1 MGVELTERMEK
12 MNQNNNNKENTLTP
26 ENEID
31 LLPPKTSFSSPEY
44 KLIRSSTRSPFNE
57 IKIESN
63 PTRRKLDIPFK
74 TTNNNNKLTQK
85 IECVKQ
91 DQHGRGP
98 LAQKMQVSNKTTAA
112 VEPAGD
118 AVPQI

>member
-1 MGVELTERMEK
+1 MG
-12 MNQNNNNKENTLTP
+12 NNKENTLTP

-31 LLPPKTSFSSPEY
+31 LLPPKTSFNSPEY

-74 TTNNNNKLTQK
+74 ATNNNNNKLTQK

-91 DQHGRGP
+91 DQQATAAAVS
-98 LAQKMQVSNKTTAA
+98 LSQNMQVSNKPTAA

-118 AVPQI
+118 AIPQS

>member
-91 DQHGRGP
+91 DQQAIVSLP
-98 LAQKMQVSNKTTAA
+98 QNMQVSNKTAAA
-112 VEPAGD
+112 VEPAGY
-118 AVPQI
+118 AIPQI

>member
-1 MGVELTERMEK
+1 MGLISRVSSRTYREEEMEK
-12 MNQNNNNKENTLTP
+12 NNNKENTLTP

-31 LLPPKTSFSSPEY
+31 LLPPKASFNSPEY
-44 KLIRSSTRSPFNE
+44 KLIRSTNRIPFSE

-74 TTNNNNKLTQK
+74 TNNNNKLAQK

-91 DQHGRGP
+91 EQQVSHS
-98 LAQKMQVSNKTTAA
+98 QNMQVSNKTTA
-112 VEPAGD
+112 VE
-118 AVPQI
+118 

>member
-1 MGVELTERMEK
+1 MEK
-12 MNQNNNNKENTLTP
+12 MNQNNNKENTLTP

-31 LLPPKTSFSSPEY
+31 LLPPKTSFNSPEY

-91 DQHGRGP
+91 DQQTAIVS
-98 LAQKMQVSNKTTAA
+98 LSQNMQVSNKTAAA

-118 AVPQI
+118 AIPQS